1 MNAVIRVSNSRALI
15 KMSPPMTR
23 HGQPVSRA
31 MLRGVM
37 TDDIIEALQKHN
49 QAKTKALI
57 EQMGNK
63 WLCHKDN
70 FIKRK
75 DGKVYK

>member
-1 MNAVIRVSNSRALI
+1 MRNPIVVSNCRTLI

-49 QAKTKALI
+49 QAKSKALI

-63 WLCHKDN
+63 WLCHADN

-75 DGKVYK
+75 DGKEYR

>member
-1 MNAVIRVSNSRALI
+1 
-15 KMSPPMTR
+15 
-23 HGQPVSRA
+23 

-37 TDDIIEALQKHN
+37 TDDIIEALQNHN

-63 WLCHKDN
+63 WLCHPDN
-70 FIKRK
+70 FVQRK
-75 DGKVYK
+75 TVRKVLK

>member
-1 MNAVIRVSNSRALI
+1 MNSVITVSNNRALI
-15 KMSPPMTR
+15 KMTPPMTR
-23 HGQPVSRA
+23 HGQPVSRGV
-31 MLRGVM
+31 LRGVM

-49 QAKTKALI
+49 QAKSKSLI

-63 WLCHKDN
+63 WICHPDN

>member
-1 MNAVIRVSNSRALI
+1 
-15 KMSPPMTR
+15 
-23 HGQPVSRA
+23 VSRA

-70 FIKRK
+70 FITRK

>member
-1 MNAVIRVSNSRALI
+1 MNYPITVSNNRMVS

-49 QAKTKALI
+49 QAKSKALI

-63 WLCHKDN
+63 WLCHPDN
-70 FIKRK
+70 YIQRK
-75 DGKVYK
+75 TKGK